1 MTCDDIKILLMDF
14 LYNEIAPEA
23 EKLMRAH
30 LQNCAACRG
39 EYEALSRTSLT
50 LKAWENEDPRLHLMF
65 VRESQSW
72 LGALKEKFF
81 PAEAPRWGK
90 PASVAAGIALGVLLI
105 SALLNTEISFN
116 NGNFAYRTSLLPRPA
131 SSGTATAE
139 ADSQLVAQVRQQV
152 EAQYQRL
159 LLASQQQ
166 QRDELNRTLAQFAA
180 EISRQRQSDLQLVG
194 QGLDAFQQHTNS
206 RLQRNNEMLN
216 QLLQSVKFPPQQ

>member
-1 MTCDDIKILLMDF
+1 MTCDDSKILLMDF

-23 EKLMRAH
+23 ETLMRAH

-50 LKAWENEDPRLHLMF
+50 LKAWENEDPRLHLTF
-65 VRESQSW
+65 VRESSSW
-72 LGALKEKFF
+72 LGALKEKLF

-90 PASVAAGIALGVLLI
+90 LASVAAGIALGVFFI

-116 NGNFAYRTSLLPRPA
+116 NGNFTYRTSLLPR
-131 SSGTATAE
+131 TATAE
-139 ADSQLVAQVRQQV
+139 ADSQMVAQVRQQV

-180 EISRQRQSDLQLVG
+180 EISRQRQSDLQLVD

-216 QLLQSVKFPPQQ
+216 QLLQSVKFQPQR

>member
-1 MTCDDIKILLMDF
+1 MTCDDNKILLMDF

-23 EKLMRAH
+23 ETLVRAH

-39 EYEALSRTSLT
+39 EYETLSRTSLT
-50 LKAWENEDPRLHLMF
+50 LKAWENEDPRLHLTF
-65 VRESQSW
+65 VRESSSW
-72 LGALKEKFF
+72 LGALKEKLF

-90 PASVAAGIALGVLLI
+90 LASVAAGIALGVLLI

-116 NGNFAYRTSLLPRPA
+116 NGNFAYRTSLLPRQ
-131 SSGTATAE
+131 GTTAE

-152 EAQYQRL
+152 ETQYQRL

-194 QGLDAFQQHTNS
+194 EGLDAFQQHTDS

-216 QLLQSVKFPPQQ
+216 QLLQTVIFKPQQ

>member
-1 MTCDDIKILLMDF
+1 MTCDDSKILLMDF

-23 EKLMRAH
+23 EELMRAH

-50 LKAWENEDPRLHLMF
+50 LKAWENEDPRLHLTF
-65 VRESQSW
+65 VRESSSW

-81 PAEAPRWGK
+81 PAAAPRWGTL
-90 PASVAAGIALGVLLI
+90 ASVAAGVVLGVLFI

-116 NGNFAYRTSLLPRPA
+116 NGNFTYRTSLLPRQTP
-131 SSGTATAE
+131 TATV
-139 ADSQLVAQVRQQV
+139 DSQLVAQVRQQV

-166 QRDELNRTLAQFAA
+166 QRDELNRTLAQFAT

-216 QLLQSVKFPPQQ
+216 QLLQSVKFQPKQ

>member
-1 MTCDDIKILLMDF
+1 MDF

-23 EKLMRAH
+23 ETLVRAH

-50 LKAWENEDPRLHLMF
+50 LKAWENEDPRLHLTF

-72 LGALKEKFF
+72 LGALKDKLF

-90 PASVAAGIALGVLLI
+90 LASVAAGIAVGVFFI

-131 SSGTATAE
+131 SSGTPAE
-139 ADSQLVAQVRQQV
+139 ADSQLVAHVRQQV

-194 QGLDAFQQHTNS
+194 EGLDAFQQHTNS

-216 QLLQSVKFPPQQ
+216 QLLQSVKFQPQQ

>member
-1 MTCDDIKILLMDF
+1 MTCDDNKILLMDF

-23 EKLMRAH
+23 EKLVRAH

-50 LKAWENEDPRLHLMF
+50 LKAWENEDPRLHLTF
-65 VRESQSW
+65 VRESSSW

-81 PAEAPRWGK
+81 PAETPRWGK
-90 PASVAAGIALGVLLI
+90 LASVAAGIAVGVFFI

-116 NGNFAYRTSLLPRPA
+116 NGNFAYRTSLLPRQ
-131 SSGTATAE
+131 TATAE
-139 ADSQLVAQVRQQV
+139 ADSQLVAQVRQQL

-216 QLLQSVKFPPQQ
+216 QLLQSVTFKPQQ

>member
-1 MTCDDIKILLMDF
+1 MTCDDNKILLMDF

-23 EKLMRAH
+23 ETLMRAH

-50 LKAWENEDPRLHLMF
+50 LKAWENEDPRLHLTF
-65 VRESQSW
+65 VRESSSW

-90 PASVAAGIALGVLLI
+90 LASVAAGIVLGVLFI

-116 NGNFAYRTSLLPRPA
+116 NGNFAYRTSLLPRA
-131 SSGTATAE
+131 ATAE

-216 QLLQSVKFPPQQ
+216 QLLQSVTFKPQQ

>member
-1 MTCDDIKILLMDF
+1 MTCDDSKVLLMDF

-23 EKLMRAH
+23 ETLVRTH

-65 VRESQSW
+65 VRESSSW
-72 LGALKEKFF
+72 LGALKEKLF

-90 PASVAAGIALGVLLI
+90 LASVAAGIALGVLLI

-131 SSGTATAE
+131 SSGTTAE

-216 QLLQSVKFPPQQ
+216 QLLQTVKFQPQQ